1 VEAACKLFYEVIH
14 YLAKIFQYAIHQV
27 FANFKMM
34 SKTRMKTEIL
44 DRNLH
49 AALGEQLLFA
59 RL

>member
-1 VEAACKLFYEVIH
+1 MQTLYKVIH
-14 YLAKIFQYAIHQV
+14 YLAEIFPYAIHEV

-49 AALGEQLLFA
+49 AALREQLQYPQ
-59 RL
+59 